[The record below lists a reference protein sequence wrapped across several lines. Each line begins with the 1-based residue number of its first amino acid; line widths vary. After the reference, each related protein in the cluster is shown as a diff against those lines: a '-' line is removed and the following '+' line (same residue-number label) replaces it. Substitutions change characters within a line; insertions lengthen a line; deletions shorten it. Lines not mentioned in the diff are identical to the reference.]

1 MTQADFQE
9 FQPADF
15 EAMAPLFRRNFI
27 NCLSGFKSLNLVGTA
42 DAEGQTNLAPFS
54 QVFHLGASPALMGLL
69 VRPDSVPRHTL
80 ANIEATGFYTLNH
93 VRADFVKQAHQA
105 SARYALS
112 EFDAC
117 GLTAEYRDGFPAP
130 FVGEAWVQMGLRFA
144 ERHNLAINGTI
155 LVIGYIERVRI
166 PTASIRSDGFIDLE
180 KAGSLTSAGLDA
192 YYETKKLGRYAYA
205 KPEQPTTEIE

>member
-1 MTQADFQE
+1 MS
-9 FQPADF
+9 PY
-15 EAMAPLFRRNFI
+15 FRRNFI

-54 QVFHLGASPALMGLL
+54 QVFHVGASPALLGLL

-93 VRADFVKQAHQA
+93 VRADFVKEAHQT
-105 SARYALS
+105 SARYAIS
-112 EFDAC
+112 EFEAC
-117 GLTAEYRDGFPAP
+117 GLTAEFRNGFPAP

-144 ERHNLAINGTI
+144 ERHHLAINGTI
-155 LVIGYIERVRI
+155 LVIGYIERVQI
-166 PTASIRSDGFIDLE
+166 PADCINPDGFIDLE

-192 YYETKKLGRYAYA
+192 YYEAKKVGRYAYA
-205 KPEQPTTEIE
+205 KPDQPVSEIE